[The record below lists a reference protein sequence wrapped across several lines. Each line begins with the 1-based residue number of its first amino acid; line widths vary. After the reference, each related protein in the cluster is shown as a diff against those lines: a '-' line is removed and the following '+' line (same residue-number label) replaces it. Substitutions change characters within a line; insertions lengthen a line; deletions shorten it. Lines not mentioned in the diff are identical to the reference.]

1 MSGANGNYHADWDEQ
16 RERLSAYLDGELPAS
31 ERAPL
36 EHHLAGCAE
45 CRRELDELREVRAL
59 LRSMPVP
66 ALPRSFT
73 IPAGGAVP
81 VPIAQRRTA
90 RSGRAGGLIARAA
103 QWAGGIAAAAGL
115 VLVLGSALSGLG
127 GFHAG
132 GAASTMS
139 AAGPARPSSTVH
151 APLGTRGPQVGAT
164 GGTATKSTAAAT
176 PSPTATASAT
186 AAQGGSDHAYSLPTL
201 TAPPLPLTG
210 AGLIAGGAVLLVAG
224 KAAERRRRRSDRPS
238 RAR

>member
-1 MSGANGNYHADWDEQ
+1 MSGANGNYHTTWDEQ

-36 EHHLAGCAE
+36 ERHLAGCAE
-45 CRRELDELREVRAL
+45 CRSDLDELREVRGL
-59 LRSMPVP
+59 LRSMPAP

-73 IPAGGAVP
+73 IPAGAVP
-81 VPIAQRRTA
+81 EPIAPRRAA

-103 QWAGGIAAAAGL
+103 QWTGGIAAAAGL

-127 GFHAG
+127 GFHPR

-151 APLGTRGPQVGAT
+151 APLGTRAPQVGAT
-164 GGTATKSTAAAT
+164 SGTATESTPTAT

-186 AAQGGSDHAYSLPTL
+186 VAQGGSDHAYALPL
-201 TAPPLPLTG
+201 PSAPPLPLTG
-210 AGLIAGGAVLLVAG
+210 AGLMAGGAVLLVAG
-224 KAAERRRRRSDRPS
+224 KAAERRRRRSARAS